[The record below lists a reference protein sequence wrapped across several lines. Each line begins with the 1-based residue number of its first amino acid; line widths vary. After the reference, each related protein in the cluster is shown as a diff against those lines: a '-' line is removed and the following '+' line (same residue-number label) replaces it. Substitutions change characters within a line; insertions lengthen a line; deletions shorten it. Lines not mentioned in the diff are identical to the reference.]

1 MRAFALAALALAACS
16 PSIGEGA
23 YLCGS
28 EELCPSGQECNGADG
43 TCVFTGTAE
52 PFACDPSVLHEPDD
66 TAAQGFS
73 LGVQRC
79 STVPVETDGCLAA
92 GDTANWL
99 VFQTSAN
106 CSAIVATIRS
116 RSPLAFEVLDV
127 QLWDLDANSLIAT
140 SDACPDSPGVDAEQ
154 CLTGAL
160 ANSGHYGIEVAPT
173 GAGDCNGACNFN
185 DYVVTLQVGPP

>member
-1 MRAFALAALALAACS
+1 MRAFAIAALALAACS

-28 EELCPSGQECNGADG
+28 EELCPPGQECSGDG

-52 PFACDPSVLHEPDD
+52 PFACDPMVLHEPDD

-79 STVPVETDGCLAA
+79 ATVPLDSDGCLAA
-92 GDTANWL
+92 GDSANWL
-99 VFQTSAN
+99 VFDTSAN
-106 CSAIVATIRS
+106 CSAIAATIRLK
-116 RSPLAFEVLDV
+116 SPLAFEVLDV
-127 QLWDLDANSLIAT
+127 QLWDLDASSVIAT
-140 SDACPDSPGVDAEQ
+140 SDACGDSQGLDAEQ

-173 GAGDCNGACNFN
+173 GEGDCNGTCNFN
-185 DYVVTLQVGPP
+185 DYAVTLQVGPP